1 MTSQVKDQPD
11 SYQYFR
17 RLLSHA
23 MSYWKI
29 FSVAVVGMILVAG
42 TDAAMAAYMK
52 PLMDGAFV
60 ARDPEIIKTMP
71 LVLVGIFVVRVFAM
85 FISVYGM
92 SWVGRQVIMEL
103 RDTMFKRLLRL
114 PKDYYDRATTGETM
128 SKFTFDVEQVANATT
143 KVITVLVRDT
153 FTIIGLLAWMIYL
166 SPLLASMFLFAGPL
180 LVLLVAFV
188 SKKFRKVS
196 RRIQASMGDVSKVLE
211 ESIKGQIVVKM
222 FGGHEYEQN
231 QFHAINDNN
240 RRQNM
245 RMIATQ
251 ALSAPIMRL
260 IVGIGLAVVIYVA
273 TNVGTDDAISVGTFG
288 SYILAMALIFAPI
301 KRLSD
306 VNADLQRGL
315 AAAESVFNLIDM
327 YEEKDEGQFQTE
339 RVEGDVVF
347 SDVSFRYVSSEE
359 NALKNINL
367 DVKAGQTVAFVGRS
381 GSGKS
386 TLLNLLPRF
395 YDVTTGSIKLDGHEL
410 NEYALDNLRSHIACV
425 GQDIVLL
432 NDTIEHNIA
441 YGSVLETDHSK
452 VEEAARLAYA
462 DKFIETMDGGYSAM
476 VGERGV
482 MLSGGQRQRIAI
494 ARALLK
500 DAPVLILDEATSALD
515 TESERFIQKS
525 LETLM
530 KNRTTLV
537 IAHRLSTIENADVIV
552 VLDNGE
558 IVETGSHDELIA
570 RNGHYAA
577 LHQIQFKEPEPEVS
591 E

>member
-1 MTSQVKDQPD
+1 MTSQVKDKSD
-11 SYQYFR
+11 SYQYYR
-17 RLLSHA
+17 RLLSHSMA
-23 MSYWKI
+23 YWKI
-29 FSVAVVGMILVAG
+29 FAVAVVGMMLVAG
-42 TDAAMAAYMK
+42 TDTAMAAYMK

-60 ARDPEIIKTMP
+60 ERDPDIIRTMP
-71 LVLVGIFVVRVFAM
+71 LILVAIFVVRVFAM
-85 FISVYGM
+85 FISMYGM
-92 SWVGRQVIMEL
+92 SWVGRQVVMEL
-103 RDTMFKRLLRL
+103 RDTMFKRLLHL
-114 PKDYYDRATTGETM
+114 PKDYYDRATTGEIM

-143 KVITVLVRDT
+143 KVITTLIRDS
-153 FTIIGLLAWMIYL
+153 FTIIGLLAWMIYI

-180 LVLLVAFV
+180 LILLVAFV

-196 RRIQASMGDVSKVLE
+196 RRIQGSMGDVSKVLE
-211 ESIKGQIVVKM
+211 ESIKGQVVVKM
-222 FGGHEYEQN
+222 FGGQAYEQK
-231 QFHAINDNN
+231 QFHTINDNN
-240 RRQNM
+240 RRQHM

-251 ALSAPIMRL
+251 SLSAPVMRL
-260 IVGIGLAVVIYVA
+260 IVGIGLAIVIYVA
-273 TNVGTDDAISVGTFG
+273 TSVGSGDVVSVGTFT
-288 SYILAMALIFAPI
+288 SYMVAMALIFAPI

-327 YEEKDEGQFQTE
+327 HEEKNAGSYQVET
-339 RVEGDVVF
+339 VEGDVTF
-347 SDVSFRYVSSEE
+347 SNVSFRYASSEE
-359 NALKNINL
+359 NALKNININI
-367 DVKAGQTVAFVGRS
+367 KAGETVAFVGRS

-395 YDVTTGSIKLDGHEL
+395 YDVTSGSIKLDGHEL
-410 NEYALDNLRSHIACV
+410 NEYQLDNLRSHIAYV
-425 GQDIVLL
+425 GQDIVLF

-441 YGSVLETDHSK
+441 YGSFLDTDHEK

-515 TESERFIQKS
+515 TESERFIQQS
-525 LETLM
+525 LEILM
-530 KNRTTLV
+530 QNRTTLV
-537 IAHRLSTIENADVIV
+537 IAHRLSTVENADVIV
-552 VLDNGE
+552 VMDNGE
-558 IVETGSHDELIA
+558 IVESGTHDELIA

-577 LHQIQFKEPEPEVS
+577 LHQMHFKEPEVS